1 MPARSF
7 RLPVFS
13 LLMFFVLVACQPQ
26 TVVQEVEVTR
36 VVYDYVE
43 VEGETLE
50 VTRVVTSDGLVDGEE
65 VEVTRAVVETEVQVV
80 TATPEPA
87 EWSQNVP
94 AATPQPIEPAATA
107 EATAIPPISEPGGDT
122 FEDYGVNP
130 FIDTLED
137 SLSTF
142 AIDVDTGSYT
152 IGRQYLLEGFLPP
165 DESVR
170 VEEFV
175 NYFEQDYPLPA
186 EGAFAIHL
194 EGAPSPYA
202 DNDDYR
208 LLRVGIQGYDVPP
221 EDRPD
226 ATLILVLDTSD
237 SMLANNRLELVRQA
251 VGLLLDGLRPSDR
264 LGIVTYGSQARVLLP
279 PTLVQERPAIEAA
292 LAVIAAGGST
302 NLEEG
307 LLAAYELAEQFA
319 QPGQITR
326 LVLCSDG
333 VANVGRTTA
342 ETILQHGRDGIPLST
357 FGFGLGGYNDVLMEQ
372 LADQGNG
379 SYAYIDSL
387 EEAQRLFVEEVTG
400 TVLTIA
406 KDARVQVEFNP
417 SVVERYRLLGYEN
430 RAVADASF
438 RDDELDAGE
447 IGAGHSVT
455 ALYEVRLVEDA
466 PAAQPAVT
474 VRLRYADPESAEVQ
488 EIARSLAIRDFSS
501 LFEATSPRFQMDAVI
516 AEFAEIL
523 RNSYWAQENSLPAL
537 AQDAA
542 RIAALLPADPDVQ
555 ELAALVGLAADLAQ

>member
-7 RLPVFS
+7 RLPIAS
-13 LLMFFVLVACQPQ
+13 LLILLCLAACQPQ
-26 TVVQEVEVTR
+26 QVVREVEVPVEVTR
-36 VVYDYVE
+36 TVYEYVE
-43 VEGETLE
+43 VEGEELE
-50 VTRVVTSDGLVDGEE
+50 VTRVVSEE
-65 VEVTRAVVETEVQVV
+65 VLTAGQEVDVTRQLVEEVVV
-80 TATPEPA
+80 TATP
-87 EWSQNVP
+87 
-94 AATPQPIEPAATA
+94 AASEPAATA
-107 EATAIPPISEPGGDT
+107 ISPISEPGGDT

-130 FIDTLED
+130 FIDTQDD

-165 DESVR
+165 DEAVR

-186 EGAFAIHL
+186 EGAFAIYL
-194 EGAPSPYA
+194 EAAPSPYG
-202 DNDDYR
+202 DSPDYH
-208 LLRVGIQGYDVPP
+208 LLRVGIQGYDVPV
-221 EDRPD
+221 EERPD

-264 LGIVTYGSQARVLLP
+264 IGIITYGSEARVLLT
-279 PTLVQERPAIEAA
+279 PTLVETRPIIENA
-292 LAVIAAGGST
+292 LAAITPGGST
-302 NLEEG
+302 NLEDG
-307 LLAAYELAEQFA
+307 LLAAYDLAEQVA

-333 VANVGRTTA
+333 VANVGNSTA
-342 ETILQHGRDGIPLST
+342 ETILQHGREGIPLST

-387 EEAQRLFVEEVTG
+387 DEAQRLFVDDLTG

-406 KDARVQVEFNP
+406 KDARIQVEFNP

-438 RDDELDAGE
+438 RDDEVDAGE

-455 ALYEVRLVEDA
+455 ALYEVRLAEDA

-488 EIARSLAIRDFSS
+488 EIARSLAARDFAAV
-501 LFEATSPRFQMDAVI
+501 FQATSPRFQMDAVV
-516 AEFAEIL
+516 AEFAELL
-523 RNSYWAQENSLPAL
+523 RNSYWAQENSLPSL
-537 AQDAA
+537 AQDAG

-555 ELAALVGLAADLAQ
+555 QFAELVSLAAELSQ